1 MSLSKQN
8 NINALNKNFWLLV
21 IMFFLTTFSG
31 AIRKWIFPESII
43 SSLIFAIQLISPFL
57 IYFFYQPKDKPF
69 DEKNKKIADVLK
81 FFAIL
86 LVFEA
91 FNPLNVTIYH
101 GILGFI
107 LHFSFWLI
115 VLVYLQNRNWF
126 PLESLYKLFLI
137 VSVMQFTLGAL
148 QYTLP
153 PEHLLNRYLVEESVE
168 EAGKAAVGDAIRVT
182 GTFSFISGFGA
193 YIIFYTFFICACIA
207 KENFNKVLLGFLIT
221 IGIYASFISGSRG
234 VTAFYVITIL
244 SFILFSSEFLKS
256 LNLIFQISLGILFII
271 LLNVG
276 LNDPSNA
283 VERLEQAY
291 SNFESRVE
299 ENKEEGSGRG
309 TEFIYII
316 FNYNGPSPFIGT
328 GLGGGYQGANELF
341 GYSPYLRGLPPEGEI
356 WKTIFEGG
364 YLLLFLKIFMFYRLI
379 YNTYINKIFMFIVII
394 LIFSIVPIV
403 YNVYNLM
410 FVALGICY
418 LDKIIYLQKKE
429 KQKLE

>member
-1 MSLSKQN
+1 MSLTGEEQK
-8 NINALNKNFWLLV
+8 NALNKNFWLIV
-21 IMFFLTTFSG
+21 TMFCLTTFSG
-31 AIRKWIFPESII
+31 SIRKWVFAESII

-57 IYFFYQPKDKPF
+57 IYFFYKPKDKPF

-81 FFAIL
+81 FFAIV

-91 FNPLNVTIYH
+91 FNPMNVTIYH

-115 VLVYLQNRNWF
+115 ILVYLQNRNWF
-126 PLESLYKLFLI
+126 PIEDMYKLFLI
-137 VSVMQFTLGAL
+137 VSIIQFALGAL

-153 PEHLLNRYLVEESVE
+153 GEHILNRYLSEGSVE
-168 EAGKAAVGDAIRVT
+168 DDGKAAVGDAIRVT

-193 YIIFYTFFICACIA
+193 YIVFYALFICSCIV
-207 KENFNKVLLGFLIT
+207 KKKFNKILLGFLIT

-244 SFILFSSEFLKS
+244 SFIIFSSELLKS
-256 LNLIFQISLGILFII
+256 LNLLFQIILGIVFII

-283 VERLEQAY
+283 IGRLEQAY

-299 ENKEEGSGRG
+299 ENKEEGTSRG
-309 TEFIYII
+309 TEFIDII
-316 FNYNGPSPFIGT
+316 FGYNGPSPYIGT

-341 GYSPYLRGLPPEGEI
+341 GYSPYLAGLPPEGEI

-364 YLLLFLKIFMFYRLI
+364 YLLLFIKIFMFYRLI
-379 YNTYINKIFMFIVII
+379 YNTYINKIFMLIVII

-410 FVALGICY
+410 YVALGICY
-418 LDKIIYLQKKE
+418 LDKVIYLQKKE
-429 KQKLE
+429 KLEIV